1 VSSIIENIKCKF
13 CGCLCDDITAEI
25 ENGRITKA
33 KNACPNGRSMFL
45 SYDPSRARPL
55 FVGIETDWDTAI
67 KRSAEII
74 NKADSPLIYGLSST
88 STEAQKRAVELA
100 DLTGAII
107 DSTSSVCHFPTS
119 MAVQMTGEPT
129 CTLGEVKNRADLII
143 FWGCNPLASH
153 IRHFARYSINS
164 KGMLTPEGR
173 KNRRVI
179 VVDVRPTD
187 TSKIADTFIQI
198 KPGTD
203 FEVLTALRA
212 IISGHST
219 FLSNT
224 GGIPADKLAEI
235 SGLMKSCRY
244 GVIFFGMGI
253 TMTSGRKHNV
263 SELFTLV
270 RELNQYTRF
279 SAMPMRGH
287 GNVAGIDQ
295 VLTWYSG
302 YPAAVSFAR
311 GVPQFGPGEFTSV
324 DMLASK
330 EADAALIMASDPGAH
345 FPETAAKYLAEIPTI
360 LMSPETNCSKNLA
373 RIFLPVSCCGI
384 DTKGTAYRMD
394 NIPIPLK
401 AALERKR
408 PSDEEILIKII
419 EEIKKCS

>member
-1 VSSIIENIKCKF
+1 VSAIIENVTCKF
-13 CGCLCDDITAEI
+13 CGCLCDDIVIEAE
-25 ENGRITKA
+25 EGRIIKA

-45 SYDPSRARPL
+45 SYDPGPTNPL
-55 FVGIETDWDTAI
+55 VDSMETGWDNAI
-67 KRSAEII
+67 KSAAEILI
-74 NKADSPLIYGLSST
+74 KAESPLIYGLSST
-88 STEAQKRAVELA
+88 STEAQKKVVELA
-100 DLTGAII
+100 DLTGAVI

-119 MAVQMTGEPT
+119 MAVQMIGEPT

-143 FWGCNPLASH
+143 FWGCNPLVSH
-153 IRHFARYSINS
+153 IRHFARYSVNC
-164 KGMLTPEGR
+164 KGALTPEGR
-173 KNRRVI
+173 KNRKVVVI
-179 VVDVRPTD
+179 DVRPTD
-187 TSKIADTFIQI
+187 TSKMADMSIQI
-198 KPGTD
+198 PPGTD
-203 FEVLTALRA
+203 YEILTALRA
-212 IISGHST
+212 IVKGHDNI
-219 FLSNT
+219 LSCT
-224 GGIPADKLAEI
+224 TGIPADKLAEL
-235 SGLMKSCRY
+235 SSLMKSSRY
-244 GVIFFGMGI
+244 GVIFFGMGL
-253 TMTSGRKHNV
+253 TMTSGRRHNV

-270 RELNQYTRF
+270 AELNQYTRF

-311 GVPQFGPGEFTSV
+311 GFPQFGPGEFTSV

-330 EADAALIMASDPGAH
+330 EADAVLIIASDPGAH
-345 FPETAAKYLAEIPTI
+345 FPETAAKYLKEIPTI
-360 LMSPETNCSKNLA
+360 LMSPETNCSKSLA

-401 AALERKR
+401 AVLKRNR

>member
-1 VSSIIENIKCKF
+1 VSTIIENVTCKF
-13 CGCLCDDITAEI
+13 CGCLCDDIVAEV
-25 ENGRITKA
+25 ENDRIIKA

-45 SYDPSRARPL
+45 SYDPKPANP
-55 FVGIETDWDTAI
+55 VVDGMETGWEDAI
-67 KRSAEII
+67 QSAAEILI
-74 NKADSPLIYGLSST
+74 KAESPLIYGLSST
-88 STEAQKRAVELA
+88 STEAQKKAVELA
-100 DLTGAII
+100 DLTGAVI

-143 FWGCNPLASH
+143 FWGCNPLVSH
-153 IRHFARYSINS
+153 IRHFARYSVNS
-164 KGMLTPEGR
+164 KGALTQGGR
-173 KNRRVI
+173 KDRRI
-179 VVDVRPTD
+179 VVIDVRPTD
-187 TSKIADTFIQI
+187 TAKMADDFIQI

-203 FEVLTALRA
+203 YEILTALRA
-212 IISGHST
+212 IVKGQDIS
-219 FLSNT
+219 LSNT
-224 GGIPADKLAEI
+224 KDIPADKLTEL
-235 SGLMKSCRY
+235 STMMKSCRY
-244 GVIFFGMGI
+244 GVIFFGMGL
-253 TMTSGRKHNV
+253 TMTTGRKHNV

-270 RELNQYTRF
+270 AELNQYTRF

-311 GVPQFGPGEFTSV
+311 GFPQFGPGEFTSV

-330 EADAALIMASDPGAH
+330 EADAALIIASDPGAH
-345 FPETAAKYLAEIPTI
+345 FPETASKYLADIPTI

-401 AALERKR
+401 AVLKKER

>member
-1 VSSIIENIKCKF
+1 VSSIIENVTCKF
-13 CGCLCDDITAEI
+13 CGCLCDDIVI
-25 ENGRITKA
+25 EMENERVIKA

-45 SYDPSRARPL
+45 SYDPGPASPL
-55 FVGIETDWDTAI
+55 VNNMETGWDKAI
-67 KRSAEII
+67 KSAAEILI
-74 NKADSPLIYGLSST
+74 KAESPLIYGLSST

-100 DLTGAII
+100 DLTGAVI

-143 FWGCNPLASH
+143 FWGCNPLVSH
-153 IRHFARYSINS
+153 IRHFARYSVNC
-164 KGMLTPEGR
+164 KGMLTPQGR
-173 KNRRVI
+173 KERRVI

-187 TSKIADTFIQI
+187 TSKMADDFIQI
-198 KPGTD
+198 RPGAD
-203 FEVLTALRA
+203 FEILTALRA
-212 IISGHST
+212 IVKGHDIS
-219 FLSNT
+219 LSDTTN
-224 GGIPADKLAEI
+224 IPADKLLELA
-235 SGLMKSCRY
+235 SLMKSCRY
-244 GVIFFGMGI
+244 GVIFFGMGL
-253 TMTSGRKHNV
+253 TMTSGRRHNV

-270 RELNQYTRF
+270 AELNQYTRF

-311 GVPQFGPGEFTSV
+311 GFPQFGPGEFTSV
-324 DMLASK
+324 DMLASN
-330 EADAALIMASDPGAH
+330 EADAALIIASDPGAH
-345 FPETAAKYLAEIPTI
+345 FPETASKFLSEIPTI

-384 DTKGTAYRMD
+384 DTRGTAYRMD

-401 AALERKR
+401 AVLKRER